1 MPDRIIL
8 ASGSEIRRQM
18 LARTGVAVDHAVAR
32 LDEETIRAAMLAE
45 GASPRDVADALA
57 QAKALKIAGRNPEA
71 LVIGC
76 DQVLAFEGDILGKP
90 RDQADAL
97 DQLRKLSG
105 RRHRLISSVVICE
118 DARPVWRFAGTVD
131 MQMRELSQSYL
142 QGYVARNWD
151 SIRGSV
157 GGYKLEEEGA
167 RLFSRVE
174 GDYFTVLG
182 LPLLELLGYLTQR
195 GILPG

>member
-1 MPDRIIL
+1 MPDRIVL
-8 ASGSEIRRQM
+8 ASGSKSRRQM
-18 LARTGVAVDHAVAR
+18 LARAGVTVDHAVAR
-32 LDEETIRAAMLAE
+32 LDEETIRDAMLVE

-57 QAKALKIAGRNPEA
+57 QEKALKIARRNPEA

-76 DQVLAFEGDILGKP
+76 DQVLAFEGDILAKP
-90 RDQADAL
+90 RNPADAL
-97 DQLRKLSG
+97 DQLGRLSG
-105 RRHRLISSVVICE
+105 RGHRLISAVVVCE
-118 DARPVWRFAGTVD
+118 QARPVWRNIGVVD
-131 MQMRELSQSYL
+131 MQMRALSQNYL
-142 QGYVARNWD
+142 QDYVARNWD
-151 SIRGSV
+151 SIRESV

>member
-8 ASGSEIRRQM
+8 ASGSPIRRQM
-18 LARTGVAVDHAVAR
+18 LARAGVMADHAVAR
-32 LDEETIRAAMLAE
+32 LDEETIRDAMLAE
-45 GASPRDVADALA
+45 GASPRDLADALA
-57 QAKALKIAGRNPEA
+57 QAKALKVAARNPGA

-76 DQVLAFEGDILGKP
+76 DQVLAFDGGILAKP
-90 RDQADAL
+90 RDRADAL
-97 DQLRKLSG
+97 EQLRRLSG
-105 RRHRLISSVVICE
+105 QRHRLISAVVICE

-131 MQMRELSQSYL
+131 MQMRVLSESYL
-142 QGYVARNWD
+142 QDYVTRNWD